1 MADSNSD
8 PATGMRLAVDIGT
21 PMVAEIQGLDV
32 KIKCPLVG
40 MQPGEF
46 LILRPPKSYAYKLF
60 HVGKSPRAVVRYIYN
75 GRVFGFESALL
86 GAILDPLGLIFLG
99 YPKQVSEHNLRAAP
113 RLECHLPAKAALN
126 DIEVGGTIQDIS
138 PTGCLF
144 RLKTALLPTAPS
156 SAPAL
161 EMNIRIDLHL
171 PDQSDT
177 LALHG
182 KIKNIEQD
190 AHRIDLGVAFKDIGE
205 AARLQISRYLA
216 DAG

>member
-1 MADSNSD
+1 MSDSKSE
-8 PATGMRLAVDIGT
+8 PATGTRLAVDIGT
-21 PMVAEIQGLDV
+21 PMVVEIPGLDA

-60 HVGKSPRAVVRYIYN
+60 HVGKRPRAVVRYIYN
-75 GRVFGFESALL
+75 GRVFGFETTLL
-86 GAILDPLGLIFLG
+86 GSILDPLGLIFLG

-113 RLECHLPAKAALN
+113 RLECHLPAKATLN
-126 DIEVGGTIQDIS
+126 DIEFGGAIQDIS
-138 PTGCLF
+138 PTGC
-144 RLKTALLPTAPS
+144 RLSIKTTLLQAGS
-156 SAPAL
+156 PAL
-161 EMNIRIDLHL
+161 EMNIRIDLQL
-171 PDQSDT
+171 PDQPDT

-190 AHRIDLGVAFKDIGE
+190 ANRVALGVAFKDIGE
-205 AARLQISRYLA
+205 AARAQISRYLA

>member
-1 MADSNSD
+1 MSDSKSE
-8 PATGMRLAVDIGT
+8 PATGTRLAVDIGT
-21 PMVAEIQGLDV
+21 PMVVEIPGLDA

-60 HVGKSPRAVVRYIYN
+60 HVGKRPRAVVRYIYN
-75 GRVFGFESALL
+75 GRVFGFETTLL
-86 GAILDPLGLIFLG
+86 GSILDPLGLIFLG

-113 RLECHLPAKAALN
+113 RLECHLPAKATLN
-126 DIEVGGTIQDIS
+126 DIEFGGAIQDIS
-138 PTGCLF
+138 PTGC
-144 RLKTALLPTAPS
+144 RLSIKTALLQA
-156 SAPAL
+156 AQAGGPAL
-161 EMNIRIDLHL
+161 EMNIRIDLQL
-171 PDQSDT
+171 PDQPDT

-190 AHRIDLGVAFKDIGE
+190 ANRVALGVAFKDIGE
-205 AARLQISRYLA
+205 AARTQISRYLA

>member
-1 MADSNSD
+1 MVDSKTD
-8 PATGMRLAVDIGT
+8 PALGTRLAVDIGT
-21 PMVAEIQGLDV
+21 PMVVEIPGLDA

-46 LILRPPKSYAYKLF
+46 LILRPPKAYAYKLF
-60 HVGKSPRAVVRYIYN
+60 HVGKTPKAVVRYIYS
-75 GRVFGFESALL
+75 GRIFGFETALL

-113 RLECHLPAKAALN
+113 RLECQLPAKATLN
-126 DIEVGGTIQDIS
+126 DIEFGGAIQDIS
-138 PTGCLF
+138 PTGC
-144 RLKTALLPTAPS
+144 RISIKTALLQATPAGSPT
-156 SAPAL
+156 L
-161 EMNIRIDLHL
+161 EMSIRIDLQL

-190 AHRIDLGVAFKDIGE
+190 ANRVALGVAFMDIGE
-205 AARLQISRYLA
+205 AARTQISRYLA

>member
-1 MADSNSD
+1 MSDSKSE
-8 PATGMRLAVDIGT
+8 PATGTRLAVDIGT
-21 PMVAEIQGLDV
+21 PMVVEIPGLDA

-60 HVGKSPRAVVRYIYN
+60 HVGKRPRAVVRYIYN
-75 GRVFGFESALL
+75 GRVFGFETTLL
-86 GAILDPLGLIFLG
+86 GSILDPLGLIFLG

-113 RLECHLPAKAALN
+113 RLECHLPAKATLN
-126 DIEVGGTIQDIS
+126 DIEFGGAIQDIS
-138 PTGCLF
+138 PTGC
-144 RLKTALLPTAPS
+144 RLSIKTTLLQAGS
-156 SAPAL
+156 PAL
-161 EMNIRIDLHL
+161 EMNIRIDLQL
-171 PDQSDT
+171 PDQPDT

-190 AHRIDLGVAFKDIGE
+190 ANRVALGVAFKDIGE
-205 AARLQISRYLA
+205 AARTQISRYLA